1 MRKLFFDCLYKKM
14 RESENIFFICA
25 DLGFGLADK
34 IKQDFPERFI
44 NTGAAEQAAMGI
56 AVGLA
61 LENKIPFVYS
71 ITPFLLWR
79 AAEVIRN
86 YVNHESIPVKL
97 IGSGRDKDYHVDGF
111 SHDATDDEQL
121 LSCFENIECEWPQK
135 ESEIEAIVEKMIN
148 TEKPYYLNLKR

>member
-1 MRKLFFDCLYKKM
+1 MKLN
-14 RESENIFFICA
+14 ENIFFVTG
-25 DLGFGLADK
+25 DLGFGLADR

-44 NTGAAEQAAMGI
+44 NVGAAEVTLVGVG
-56 AVGLA
+56 VGLA

-97 IGSGRDKDYHVDGF
+97 IGSGRDKDYLHDGF
-111 SHDATDDEQL
+111 SHDATDDAEL
-121 LSCFENIECEWPQK
+121 LNCFENILPNSPGDEN
-135 ESEIEAIVEKMIN
+135 EIEPLVKEMIN
-148 TEKPYYLNLKR
+148 TPKPFYLNLKR